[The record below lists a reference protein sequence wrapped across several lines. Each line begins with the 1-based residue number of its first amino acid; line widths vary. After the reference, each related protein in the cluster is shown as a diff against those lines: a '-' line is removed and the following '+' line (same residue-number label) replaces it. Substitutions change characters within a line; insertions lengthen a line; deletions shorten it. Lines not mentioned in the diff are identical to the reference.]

1 MSFEIRLTREAE
13 ETYDAVVTQLRQR
26 WGDRFVNKFEAKVL
40 KCFDTITKTPYIY
53 PIAEEN
59 IEIRKCLLHKNC
71 SMLYKVYDEVILIVC
86 FWDTYKIP

>member
-40 KCFDTITKTPYIY
+40 KCLIRLQKRHIY
-53 PIAEEN
+53 T
-59 IEIRKCLLHKNC
+59 R
-71 SMLYKVYDEVILIVC
+71 
-86 FWDTYKIP
+86 